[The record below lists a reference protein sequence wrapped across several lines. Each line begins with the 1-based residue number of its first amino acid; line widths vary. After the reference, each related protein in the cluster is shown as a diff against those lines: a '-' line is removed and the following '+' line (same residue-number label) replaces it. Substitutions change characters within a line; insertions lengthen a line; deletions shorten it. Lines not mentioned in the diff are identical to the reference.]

1 MAAVAVEWS
10 AVTKAILKGSIPIS
24 GLTLGTI
31 GGTLL
36 TGGVNI
42 KILETF
48 PNFVVGFNLIHNATS
63 TTALEYSHAE
73 ITVTR
78 GAAIDLDNVLDTVE
92 GAVQGVETLLI
103 DSDPSLDTDTYLVV
117 IVHLTA

>member
-1 MAAVAVEWS
+1 MTAVNVEWS
-10 AVTKAILKGSIPIS
+10 SVTKAITKGSAPVS

-36 TGGVNI
+36 TNGVNI
-42 KILETF
+42 TLLEQY
-48 PNFVVGFNLIHNATS
+48 PNFIVNFNLIHNATS

-73 ITVTR
+73 ITVTK

-92 GAVQGVETLLI
+92 GAVQSVETLLI
-103 DSDPSLDTDTYLVV
+103 DSTPTTDTYLVV
-117 IVHLTA
+117 IVHLTS